1 MMMGMMALMAALVI
15 AIVVANISYG
25 YWKHSIA
32 TELNPAIEGSQ

>member
-1 MMMGMMALMAALVI
+1 MMMGMKSLMAALLIATVI
-15 AIVVANISYG
+15 ANISYG